1 MLRYQEADSTPIFP
15 HLTVVQFF
23 GRCTVTPSQAML
35 AVPPTVTQVVSRVQ
49 LDLDPVIVNVM
60 VIEDEVEMV
69 SP

>member
-1 MLRYQEADSTPIFP
+1 M
-15 HLTVVQFF
+15 
-23 GRCTVTPSQAML
+23 TPSQAML

-49 LDLDPVIVNVM
+49 LVLDPVIVNVM